1 MQNGEPGPG
10 TKSRLSGR
18 SILVFV
24 LVTAFLV
31 IPLFQNHADDFSLG
45 WTKDG
50 ILLGAG
56 LVSAALSEYLIQT
69 RAESG
74 LGSIDPATI
83 DPLDKLAV
91 FQYSKALDVS
101 STVLQYSTV
110 ALPLLLGLW
119 GSPAQDAKVALLY
132 LEALSYAYAAKNLL
146 KYFFPRYRPY
156 LYADVAPAAGPST
169 KERIDSFPS
178 GHATMAFTAASFG
191 VTVFRTYFPH
201 SPYFLPFALSSF
213 GLATLTASFRVLAG
227 MHFITDVVTGALLG
241 MSIGYLVPLIHK
253 EAGERGR
260 EKRITL
266 EASPTSILLRF
277 SY

>member
-1 MQNGEPGPG
+1 M
-10 TKSRLSGR
+10 
-18 SILVFV
+18 
-24 LVTAFLV
+24 LVTAFLLV
-31 IPLFQNHADDFSLG
+31 PLFQSHADDFSLG

-50 ILLGAG
+50 ILLGTG

-74 LGSIDPATI
+74 LGSIDPAAI
-83 DPLDKLAV
+83 DPFDKIAV
-91 FQYSKALDVS
+91 FRYSKVLDVS

-119 GSPAQDAKVALLY
+119 GSPAQDATVALLY

-156 LYADVAPAAGPST
+156 LYADGAPGAGPST

-178 GHATMAFTAASFG
+178 GHSTIAFTAASFG
-191 VTVFRTYFPH
+191 VAAFWTYFPR
-201 SPYFLPFALSSF
+201 SPYLLPFALASF

-241 MSIGYLVPLIHK
+241 MSIGYLVPLVHK

-260 EKRITL
+260 ERRITL

>member
-1 MQNGEPGPG
+1 MLDGELGPG
-10 TKSRLSGR
+10 IKSSHNGR

-31 IPLFQNHADDFSLG
+31 VPLFQSHAGDFSLG

-69 RAESG
+69 RAASG
-74 LGSIDPATI
+74 LGSIDPAAI
-83 DPLDKLAV
+83 DPFDKLAV

-110 ALPLLLGLW
+110 ALPLLLGVW
-119 GSPAQDAKVALLY
+119 GSPKQDATAALLY

-156 LYADVAPAAGPST
+156 LYADVAPVAGPST

-178 GHATMAFTAASFG
+178 GHATIAFTAASFG
-191 VTVFRTYFPH
+191 VAVFCTYFPR
-201 SPYFLPFALSSF
+201 SPYLLPFAFSSF
-213 GLATLTASFRVLAG
+213 GLAALTASFRVLAG

-241 MSIGYLVPLIHK
+241 MSIGYLVPLVHK
-253 EAGERGR
+253 EARERER
-260 EKRITL
+260 RIIL
-266 EASPTSILLRF
+266 EASPNAILLRF